1 MIQTRSNIFF
11 LIIINIIFF
20 ASISGC
26 SKKEPDS
33 NAKHTDFKN
42 AQSASASEAAQVDS
56 SANKFPIQ
64 QNISSQDSIDSHV
77 LSNDL
82 ERGQL
87 KKRFEAADEQVSHY
101 LDQIENPKT
110 SESKRKQILCQ
121 DYPRFYQNE
130 YIPSLLKLS
139 RRQTSTQLK
148 SELEFVLNDYK
159 VRYGITC

>member
-1 MIQTRSNIFF
+1 MIQTHSNIFF
-11 LIIINIIFF
+11 LIIISIILS

-33 NAKHTDFKN
+33 NAEHIDFKN
-42 AQSASASEAAQVDS
+42 VQSASEAAQVDS
-56 SANKFPIQ
+56 LANKPLTQ

-87 KKRFEAADEQVSHY
+87 KKRFEAADKQVSHY

-130 YIPSLLKLS
+130 YMPSLLKLS
-139 RRQTSTQLK
+139 TQQTSTQLK